1 MADEDDQITEDI
13 GGVQG
18 ASDDETAGKDQS
30 GGEAVPSPAL
40 GEKPDRPAPDAG
52 EIEWSGGLIKKPPSP
67 AA

>member
-1 MADEDDQITEDI
+1 MADEDEQITEDI

-18 ASDDETAGKDQS
+18 ASDDEAEVQNLAPDAS
-30 GGEAVPSPAL
+30 PAPAL

-67 AA
+67 TA

>member
-1 MADEDDQITEDI
+1 MADEDEQITEDI

-18 ASDDETAGKDQS
+18 ASDDEAPGQ
-30 GGEAVPSPAL
+30 EPADGDATQAPVL

-67 AA
+67 TA